1 MPVITCAI
9 VLRDGEGVGGMT
21 STTPLTNYE
30 PMINTELTLLQLS
43 QVSGSGAP
51 KNEYAKL
58 HKPKLKKKEIKPCK
72 PMTLKDA
79 MNGGASPGPYLPG
92 PDYISETAYMT
103 TNSMMNWM

>member
-9 VLRDGEGVGGMT
+9 DLRDGEGVGGMT

-58 HKPKLKKKEIKPCK
+58 HKPKLKKKEIKPMLDFL
-72 PMTLKDA
+72 P
-79 MNGGASPGPYLPG
+79 GGAFLFGTECFP
-92 PDYISETAYMT
+92 
-103 TNSMMNWM
+103 